1 MNLRSQIV
9 ANTANMERGAWLELR
24 RNGIGGSDAAAV
36 TGIGAYKSAYA
47 LWAEKIGAIE
57 PAPENERMRLGTYL
71 EDYVARRFSQITGKK
86 VRRLNA
92 MLAHPD
98 HPWMIANVD
107 RVVVGED
114 AGLECKTTASYTT
127 RRLLNG
133 DEFPEPYYTQCVH
146 YLAVTG
152 AKKWY
157 LAVLVLGS
165 EDPPQI
171 YAMERDE
178 EEIDA
183 LIRTEEKF
191 WRENV
196 LGMTPPDVDG
206 SPSTRDAQNQVY
218 PGGGPDGV
226 RLECHAAV
234 TNYLALKAERDA
246 IEREMSKQEQTIK
259 EAMGNAETGFCGDAR
274 ITWATRQRKSLDKDA
289 LEKPGAAEGLYKI
302 TTYRQFS
309 IKPSF

>member
-24 RNGIGGSDAAAV
+24 RKGIGGSDAAAV
-36 TGIGAYKSAYA
+36 TKIGAYKSAYA

-57 PAPENERMRLGTYL
+57 PSPENERMRLGTYL

-98 HPWMIANVD
+98 HPWMLANVD

-133 DEFPEPYYTQCVH
+133 DEFPEPYYAQCVH

-274 ITWATRQRKSLDKDA
+274 ITWATRQRKSIDKDA
-289 LEKPGAAEGLYKI
+289 LEKLGAAEGLYKI

>member
-24 RNGIGGSDAAAV
+24 RKGIGGSDAAAV

-98 HPWMIANVD
+98 HPWMLANVD

-133 DEFPEPYYTQCVH
+133 DEFPEPYYAQCVH

-152 AKKWY
+152 CVRWY

-165 EDPPQI
+165 DDPPRI

-178 EEIDA
+178 GEIAA
-183 LIRTEEKF
+183 LIGAEERF
-191 WRENV
+191 WRDHV
-196 LGMTPPDVDG
+196 VGKTPPDVDG
-206 SPSTRDAQNQVY
+206 SQSTSDAQSRIY

-234 TNYLALKAERDA
+234 TNYLSLKAERDA

-274 ITWATRQRKSLDKDA
+274 ITWATRQRKSIDREA
-289 LEKPGAAEGLYKI
+289 LAQLGLRDGLFKV
-302 TTYRQFS
+302 TSYRQFS
-309 IKPSF
+309 IKA

>member
-24 RNGIGGSDAAAV
+24 RKGIGGSDAAAV
-36 TGIGAYKSAYA
+36 TGICAYKSAYA

-57 PAPENERMRLGTYL
+57 PSPENERMRLGTYL

-98 HPWMIANVD
+98 HPWMLANVD
-107 RVVVGED
+107 RIVVGED

-133 DEFPEPYYTQCVH
+133 DEFPEPYYAQCVH

-289 LEKPGAAEGLYKI
+289 IEKLGAAEGLYKI

>member
-1 MNLRSQIV
+1 MKSIILAKTGGMDRS
-9 ANTANMERGAWLELR
+9 EWLALR
-24 RNGIGGSDAAAV
+24 RDGIGGSDAAAV
-36 TGIGAYKSAYA
+36 IGIGAYKSPYA
-47 LWAEKIGAIE
+47 LWAEKMGALD
-57 PAPENERMRLGTYL
+57 PPLENERMRVGTYL
-71 EDYVARRFSQITGKK
+71 EDYVARRFCEITGKK

-92 MLAHPD
+92 MLAHPE
-98 HPWMIANVD
+98 HAWMRANVD
-107 RVVVGED
+107 RMVIGED

-133 DEFPEPYYTQCVH
+133 DEFPEPYYAQCVH

-152 AKKWY
+152 CARWY

-165 EDPPQI
+165 DDPPRI

-178 EEIDA
+178 GEIAA
-183 LIRTEEKF
+183 LIGAEERF
-191 WRENV
+191 WHENV

-246 IEREMSKQEQTIK
+246 IEREMSKQEQAIK

-289 LEKPGAAEGLYKI
+289 LEKLGAAEGLYKI